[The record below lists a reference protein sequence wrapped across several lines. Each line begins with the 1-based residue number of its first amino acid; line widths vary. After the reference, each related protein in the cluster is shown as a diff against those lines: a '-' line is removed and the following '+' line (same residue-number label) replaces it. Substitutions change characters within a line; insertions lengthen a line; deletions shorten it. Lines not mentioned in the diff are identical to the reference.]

1 LALSNSFTVIP
12 YFLAIEYLDSLG
24 KTAIVVCSEV
34 RFPVSVNFAATAI
47 SGEDA

>member
-12 YFLAIEYLDSLG
+12 FLAIEYLDSLG